1 MVRTVATERRAA
13 QRRRKDRRAASR
25 AEKRLYW
32 LLWGVGILNYVD
44 AAQTVW
50 LLNVKLM
57 VEANRIM
64 AWLLDHSPYA
74 FWLYKTLI
82 PTLGCVLLWR
92 FRKRVTWLYGAVI
105 TVFAVYFTVVTRSAL
120 YMLMYSGG
128 AVH

>member
-1 MVRTVATERRAA
+1 MMRALDRRLG

-25 AEKRLYW
+25 AERRLYW
-32 LLWGVGILNYVD
+32 LLWGVAILNYLD

-64 AWLLDHSPYA
+64 AWLLAQSPYG
-74 FWLYKTLI
+74 FWLYKTLV

-92 FRKRVTWLYGAVI
+92 FRKRVGWLYGAVI
-105 TVFAVYFTVVTRSAL
+105 
-120 YMLMYSGG
+120 
-128 AVH
+128 